1 MEALELLVAELLG
14 HRGRLP
20 GDALQQL
27 VEVPAL
33 GQGDGPSA
41 PPAHLDAR
49 LGRRLLAD
57 RGYKPFIFDLGLRA
71 DDHENN
77 NNNNNNGL
85 VTLNGPIGSVQ
96 SASFG
101 VWDRDVG
108 LD

>member
-1 MEALELLVAELLG
+1 VEALELLVAELLG
-14 HRGRLP
+14 HGGRLP

-57 RGYKPFIFDLGLRA
+57 RGYEPVVLDLGLRA
-71 DDHENN
+71 DEHENK
-77 NNNNNNGL
+77 NNNGL
-85 VTLNGPIGSVQ
+85 VTLNGPNGLLKHWLCSKRKHRCVGS
-96 SASFG
+96 
-101 VWDRDVG
+101 
-108 LD
+108 